1 MIFNFK
7 KFFIGLLF
15 LSTPIGLLS
24 KTKTQLFSIEDL
36 SILEK
41 QKNYEEFLNHALD
54 LRPSQRNK
62 KWGGMVQN
70 MATGYI
76 SSLIKRKQFAQKYF
90 LFIESLLSWPTLK
103 TDEFFLIKR
112 NLYGVYYLKKC
123 FQKNKNH
130 KFCSQE
136 LLNFWYNNKDP
147 EVGLKL
153 GQIIQKSKVS
163 LEVWPFYAKAAS
175 SPFSNFYCKDKF
187 LQRAIFKKISLVL
200 EKEERHEKGQL
211 KALNLLAHPNCWSLF
226 LPLLKRNLFSNQQI
240 YREHTFKILDL
251 KKFLSREEKD
261 SFLTFYILK
270 GPLVGQIFNQAWNTI
285 KELGQSYLRR
295 ANVLK
300 KLKHMD
306 PLPDDIFALSNSNKR
321 KTLVDFMYQNIPE
334 YFSLYSKTCL
344 QYLKG
349 TKFRAGNPTFYCKEF
364 FRLSQKNPWPS
375 LRDKIEYKQIIKK

>member
-15 LSTPIGLLS
+15 LSIPIGLLS
-24 KTKTQLFSIEDL
+24 KTKTLLFSIEDL
-36 SILEK
+36 FILEK

-62 KWGGMVQN
+62 KWGSMVQN

-76 SSLIKRKQFAQKYF
+76 SSLIKRKQFTQKYF
-90 LFIESLLSWPTLK
+90 LFIETLLSWPTLK

-112 NLYGVYYLKKC
+112 NRYGDRYLKSC
-123 FQKNKNH
+123 FKKNINH
-130 KFCSQE
+130 KPCTQE
-136 LLNFWYNNKDP
+136 LLNFWYNNKNP

-163 LEVWPFYAKAAS
+163 LEVWPFYSKATL

-187 LQRAIFKKISLVL
+187 LQRAFFKKISLVL
-200 EKEERHEKGQL
+200 EKDNRPEKTHL
-211 KALNLLAHPNCWSLF
+211 KTLNFLAHPNCWSLF

-270 GPLVGQIFNQAWNTI
+270 GPLVGQIFNQAWNTV

-295 ANVLK
+295 ANVLQ

-321 KTLVDFMYQNIPE
+321 KTLVDFMYRNIPE

-344 QYLKG
+344 KYLKG
-349 TKFRAGNPTFYCKEF
+349 TKFRVGNPTLYCKEF
-364 FRLSQKNPWPS
+364 FKLSQKNPWPS
-375 LRDKIEYKQIIKK
+375 LHDKIEYKKIIKK

>member
-15 LSTPIGLLS
+15 LSIPIGLLS
-24 KTKTQLFSIEDL
+24 KTKTQLFSIKDL

-62 KWGGMVQN
+62 RWRNMVQN

-76 SSLIKRKQFAQKYF
+76 SSLIKRKQFTQKYF

-112 NLYGVYYLKKC
+112 NRYGIHYLKNC
-123 FQKNKNH
+123 FKKNINH
-130 KFCSQE
+130 KPCSQK

-147 EVGLKL
+147 ELGLKL

-163 LEVWPFYAKAAS
+163 LEVWKFYSKATL
-175 SPFSNFYCKDKF
+175 SPFSKFYCKDKF
-187 LQRAIFKKISLVL
+187 LQRAFFKKISLVL
-200 EKEERHEKGQL
+200 EKEELHEKAQL
-211 KALNLLAHPNCWSLF
+211 KALNFLAHPNCWSLF

-270 GPLVGQIFNQAWNTI
+270 GPLVGQIFNQAWNTV
-285 KELGQSYLRR
+285 KELGQSYIRR
-295 ANVLK
+295 ANVLQ
-300 KLKHMD
+300 KLKYMD
-306 PLPDDIFALSNSNKR
+306 PLPDDIFALSHSNKR
-321 KTLVDFMYQNIPE
+321 KTLVDFMYRNIPE

-344 QYLKG
+344 KYLKG
-349 TKFRAGNPTFYCKEF
+349 SKFKIGNPTLYCKEF
-364 FRLSQKNPWPS
+364 FKLSQNGPWPS
-375 LRDKIEYKQIIKK
+375 LHDKIEYKKIIKK